1 MSSETRRETHGFQT
15 EVKQLLHLMIHSLY
29 SSREVFLRELISNA
43 SDANDRLRFA
53 SLSDPDLLAPGAEL
67 TIDVDYDKEGGTVTI
82 TDTGIG
88 MSREEVIDQLGTIAK
103 SGTAG
108 FLASLTGDQKDDSL
122 LIGQFGVGFYSSFMV
137 ADRVEVL
144 TRKAGLPDEDGIRW
158 ESTGTGEF
166 TTEPVVRSAHG
177 TSVILHLKEGERE
190 FAESARLRYLIH
202 KFSDHI
208 AFPVRMKNESAENAE
223 SEEWETVNA
232 ATALWTLPQAKISD
246 EEYKEF
252 YKHIAH
258 DFEDPLTWS
267 HNRVEGKREYTSL
280 LYIPSRAPFDLW
292 QREAA
297 RGLKLYVQR
306 VFIMDDA
313 EQFLPMYLR
322 FIRGIVDCADL
333 PLNVSRELLQG
344 DPGIEAIRAALTR
357 RVLGMLDKMASDH
370 PDDYAKF
377 WGEFGQVLK
386 EAPAEDAANS
396 DQVARLLRF
405 VSTRSENGVSSR
417 SLPDYVADMTGGQK
431 TVYYLMGES
440 AAALA
445 GSPHL
450 ETFRNKDVEV
460 LLLSDRVDEW
470 LVSHLQEF
478 DGHPLVDISRGDLDL
493 GDLESGEEREQR
505 QEAEEKSKA
514 LIDRM
519 RESLGEQVE
528 DIRVSSRLAES
539 PACLVRGVHEP
550 GSQMRK
556 IMASAGQILPAA
568 KPILEINPKHLL
580 VMKLDAEKDDD
591 RFRDLTR
598 VIFDQASLAEGGELA
613 DPSGFVRIINN
624 LLTASL
630 GEKSDPD
637 EKEQD

>member
-1 MSSETRRETHGFQT
+1 MSSETHRETHGFQT

-43 SDANDRLRFA
+43 SDANDRLRFEA
-53 SLSDPDLLAPGAEL
+53 ISDPALMAADTEL
-67 TIDVDYDKEGGTVTI
+67 TINVDYDKENGTVTI

-88 MSREEVIDQLGTIAK
+88 MSREEVIEQLGTIAK

-108 FLASLTGDQKDDSL
+108 FLASLTGDQKNDSR

-144 TRKAGLPDEDGIRW
+144 TRKVGLSEKDGVRW
-158 ESTGTGEF
+158 DSTGAGEF
-166 TTEPVVRSAHG
+166 TIEPLNRPVSG
-177 TSVILHLKEGERE
+177 TSVVLHLKDGDKE

-208 AFPVRMKNESAENAE
+208 AFPVRMRSESAEKPE
-223 SEEWETVNA
+223 STEWETVNS
-232 ATALWTLPQAKISD
+232 ATALWTLPRAKIAD

-258 DFEDPLTWS
+258 DFEDPLAWS

-322 FIRGIVDCADL
+322 FVRGIVDSADL

-344 DPGIEAIRAALTR
+344 DPGIEAIRGALTR
-357 RVLGMLDKMASDH
+357 RVLGMLEKMASDS
-370 PDDYAKF
+370 PEDYARF
-377 WGEFGQVLK
+377 WTEFGQVLK
-386 EAPAEDAANS
+386 EAAAEDAANS
-396 DQVARLLRF
+396 DQIARLLRF
-405 VSTRSENGVSSR
+405 VSTRSDKGVSKR
-417 SLPDYVADMTGGQK
+417 SLQNYVADMKESQK
-431 TVYYLMGES
+431 PVYYLLGKSEGS
-440 AAALA
+440 LA
-445 GSPHL
+445 VSPHL
-450 ETFRNKDVEV
+450 ETFRKKDVEV
-460 LLLSDRVDEW
+460 LLLSDRIDEW
-470 LVSHLQEF
+470 LVSHLREF

-493 GDLESGEEREQR
+493 GDLESEEEREQR
-505 QEAEEKSKA
+505 QDAQEKSKA

-519 RESLGEQVE
+519 KESLGERVE
-528 DIRVSSRLAES
+528 DVRVSSRLAES
-539 PACLVRGVHEP
+539 PACLVRAEHEP
-550 GSQMRK
+550 GAQMRK
-556 IMASAGQILPAA
+556 ILASTGQNLPAA
-568 KPILEINPKHLL
+568 KPVMEIDPEHQL
-580 VMKLDAEKDDD
+580 VRQLDAEEDED
-591 RFRDLTR
+591 RFRDLTLLL
-598 VIFDQASLAEGGELA
+598 FDQANLVEGGELA
-613 DPSGFVRIINN
+613 DPSGFVKIINK
-624 LLTASL
+624 LLMSSL
-630 GEKSDPD
+630 TDKPRET
-637 EKEQD
+637 EQS

>member
-1 MSSETRRETHGFQT
+1 
-15 EVKQLLHLMIHSLY
+15 
-29 SSREVFLRELISNA
+29 
-43 SDANDRLRFA
+43 
-53 SLSDPDLLAPGAEL
+53 
-67 TIDVDYDKEGGTVTI
+67 
-82 TDTGIG
+82 
-88 MSREEVIDQLGTIAK
+88 
-103 SGTAG
+103 
-108 FLASLTGDQKDDSL
+108 
-122 LIGQFGVGFYSSFMV
+122 
-137 ADRVEVL
+137 
-144 TRKAGLPDEDGIRW
+144 
-158 ESTGTGEF
+158 
-166 TTEPVVRSAHG
+166 
-177 TSVILHLKEGERE
+177 
-190 FAESARLRYLIH
+190 
-202 KFSDHI
+202 
-208 AFPVRMKNESAENAE
+208 MKNESAENAE
-223 SEEWETVNA
+223 SAEWETVNA
-232 ATALWTLPQAKISD
+232 ATALWTLPQSKISD

-322 FIRGIVDCADL
+322 FVRGIVDCADL

-417 SLPDYVADMTGGQK
+417 SLPDYVADMTEGQK
-431 TVYYLMGES
+431 PVYYLMGES

-460 LLLSDRVDEW
+460 LLLSDRIDEW

-493 GDLESGEEREQR
+493 GDLESEEEREQR

-528 DIRVSSRLAES
+528 NIRVSSRLAES
-539 PACLVRGVHEP
+539 PACLVRGAHEP

-556 IMASAGQILPAA
+556 ILASAGQILPAA

-613 DPSGFVRIINN
+613 DPSGFVRIINS